1 MRTVFFTGLL
11 LFVDYNIQAQTGQNV
26 DSLQQVLSVV
36 TEDENRAKL
45 YDALSDD
52 LVYSD
57 LSLSL
62 SYVDTMM
69 LLAEKLS
76 DQELINAANYNYSV
90 IYRLQGDFRKA
101 LEMQKIYAQ
110 EIEKSDDQL
119 ATAQAYYQLGATSL
133 RLDEYDNSAQHLQKA
148 LSHAEE
154 MKDLSLAYRILNA
167 QGVLFKQ
174 LDQGNE
180 ALQAYRKAIKYCLME
195 GDTTSLPILYN
206 SIGILYKNMDSM
218 EVALTYFEDGLE
230 IAEKTGNVSA
240 IATHSR
246 NIGLYHLEKGEL
258 DIAGTNYKKALDIRL
273 KMNSQLPI
281 GGSYSDLAEVYLQKG
296 LFPQAEE
303 NIIKAKDIFD
313 KIGATVS
320 QNFINEQLHRL
331 YQAEGDY
338 QLSNQYLTSYYHIK
352 DSLENNELRSKISE
366 LDVKYE
372 SSKKD
377 NEIANQQL
385 QINNSTS
392 QRNLAIF
399 GGLAILGLAGFLFYR
414 NRKNQHLAKAKIDN
428 LQKQQKLLALDY
440 MVQGQEE
447 ERKRIAQDLHDGL
460 GGLLASARIQI
471 QKVEKEMQK
480 LGQMQLLSKAE
491 SMIDN
496 AHQEVRRIS
505 HDMMPGALMDLGL
518 IDAVEDLVERMG
530 RDRAIRINLSVPT
543 YDIQI
548 SDQISIN
555 IYRVIQE
562 LLNNTIKHAEAE
574 KVVLN
579 ISATERKLLI
589 EYEDDGVGFDYTVA
603 KMKDGLGLAG
613 IESRVA
619 YLGGRC
625 EVVGQQ
631 EQGTSYKIEVP
642 LKSNS

>member
-331 YQAEGDY
+331 YQAKGDY